1 MWRLPFGDR
10 WLSFTPPLN
19 SILVL
24 TEQTG
29 HLLVQ
34 LTDLLVDRLQFLER
48 HFSVLTSNMSDR
60 PKEGEQSNKA
70 RIHAS
75 HTFGD
80 RDNLDGLADG

>member
-60 PKEGEQSNKA
+60 PKEGA

-75 HTFGD
+75 HTLETETISMD
-80 RDNLDGLADG
+80 WPTVEL